1 MPPSNILLLRATQH
15 KLALSSRIS
24 FASNTSSTH
33 TIVRCPHCLKIIPYG
48 GSLEKHT
55 AAVIDCREAE
65 DDAIRV
71 GRQKRAS
78 ERERERERE
87 REQKQWR
94 ELEQWREREHNRKLA
109 RQRKRARA
117 AAKLLQADTVSTS
130 GSETGGEPPTKQ
142 PRVMI
147 EEIVDEDAPHIVTF
161 AGPSTPSPST
171 PLVSCTPSAGPSPTA
186 ERHRVTVEEVV
197 DEEAPHIVAGASTP
211 GPSTRPISDPSNT
224 GRSSTAERLDDGQPE
239 SRPSR
244 SSQNSRPS
252 PRSSCRPRGLRRWR
266 GLYVEEF
273 PDPLAGAPISNE
285 RIPEPDYEAYIK
297 STGTMADPDNFEVAE
312 LLMTS
317 GMTDEAK
324 DRHLKSRLYCGNTP
338 WPTGKAMVNN
348 VDKLPH
354 GPECI
359 LDEIE
364 VVNARRPRLQY
375 MVRRNALELL
385 QDLFANRLFGPQFVY
400 APVKYWTTNRKR
412 VRVWSDMRSAR
423 WWWEEQEKLKAAGKR
438 AATIAP
444 IILATDETHLSVM
457 SGGQTAY
464 PVYMAVG
471 NLVKNWRRKPSKRG
485 MVLLG
490 FLPTD
495 SFEDIDDD
503 DERRRL
509 KADLVHRCMEAMLAP
524 LKEVWEDGVEMV
536 CPDGRLRRVFPRMAA
551 YMADWPEQ
559 NLQCCT
565 TTGTCPICSTKGKGR
580 GDLYQTADL
589 RDRDETLGALRAYF
603 ICNHVGELKMMG
615 LKPVWPWWGDLPDV
629 DLHKCIAPDVLHQLY
644 QGVFKSHLFRWLK
657 FFVGEGVLD
666 DRFAAMPR
674 AEGMTHFPKGV
685 SAVKQWT
692 GRESK
697 EMLKQILPAVLGDLR
712 PEEAQLARSIID
724 FIFIAHSA
732 SMTDTDLATLEHELD
747 TFHRFKDVLIA
758 KGFYQSEARFD
769 RIAKLHALSHYVEMI
784 RWLGTPDS
792 YSTELSEHL
801 HIEFAKVPWRASNKV
816 RPLPQ
821 MLAYIQR
828 QEAIRIYRTYLDRFL
843 GRDQEPEDEPEE
855 PTAEVTPMN
864 IAVGYRPQG
873 ESFDDAEV
881 EGQVEEP
888 QSDDIGGEDGVE
900 DEWGTIEPVTYPDP
914 HRHLAINPTKHDLRL
929 KDVSTKYEAPRLES
943 ALKDFLVRRCNVPV
957 YDVML
962 SPEHRIPVWH
972 RLYLHHRPLPF
983 APFESPRRDVV
994 RASAPILGPGGRVC
1008 KEGVWD
1014 TALYLERPNQIRSNA
1029 EDREKHGIQR
1039 YRAGRVRAIF
1049 SLPGHI
1055 RDVYPGQLAY
1065 VEVFRPFEAIPASP
1079 YGRMHS
1085 TGPELDARGR
1095 RRVLVIPVNEIV
1107 LACHLVPKFN
1117 QLDPDLRLDPYTDV
1131 LTISRHCWFN
1141 HYYNHYLFLLVQH
1154 WRRRRPTLRERLLS
1168 YRS

>member
-1 MPPSNILLLRATQH
+1 M
-15 KLALSSRIS
+15 
-24 FASNTSSTH
+24 
-33 TIVRCPHCLKIIPYG
+33 IPYG
-48 GSLEKHT
+48 GSLAKHI
-55 AAVIDCREAE
+55 AAMLDCQEAQE
-65 DDAIRV
+65 HAIRV

-78 ERERERERE
+78 EREQERQRERELQQR
-87 REQKQWR
+87 R
-94 ELEQWREREHNRKLA
+94 ELEQWREREQRRKQS

-117 AAKLLQADTVSTS
+117 AARLLQAGSVLGSSSSSD
-130 GSETGGEPPTKQ
+130 SETGNKPVTKRS
-142 PRVMI
+142 RVTI
-147 EEIVDEDAPHIVTF
+147 EEVVDQDAPHIASFGKPCSPGPSTSPIPPSPSASPGSTSEQRRVTIKEVVDEDAPHIINF
-161 AGPSTPSPST
+161 AGPSNPAPLTPPIS
-171 PLVSCTPSAGPSPTA
+171 GPSSTDYGPIA
-186 ERHRVTVEEVV
+186 EH
-197 DEEAPHIVAGASTP
+197 
-211 GPSTRPISDPSNT
+211 SDD
-224 GRSSTAERLDDGQPE
+224 AQPE
-239 SRPSR
+239 SRPPR
-244 SSQNSRPS
+244 PSQASRPS
-252 PRSSCRPRGLRRWR
+252 PHSSRRRRGLRRWR

-285 RIPEPDYEAYIK
+285 QIPEPNYEAYIK

-324 DRHLKSRLYCGNTP
+324 DCHLKSKLYQGNTP
-338 WPTGKAMVNN
+338 WSTGKAMNN
-348 VDKLPH
+348 DVDKLPH

-364 VVNARRPRLQY
+364 VVNARRPRVQY

-385 QDLFANRLFGPQFVY
+385 QDLFANRMFGPEFAY
-400 APVKYWTTNRKR
+400 APVKYWTTSRRR
-412 VRVWSDMRSAR
+412 VRVWSDMRSAK
-423 WWWEEQEKLKAAGKR
+423 WWWEEQEKLRAAGKG
-438 AATIAP
+438 AATVAP
-444 IILATDETHLSVM
+444 IILASDETHLSVM

-471 NLVKNWRRKPSKRG
+471 NLAKSWRRKPSKRG

-495 SFEDIDDD
+495 SFEDIDNN

-536 CPDGRLRRVFPRMAA
+536 CPDGRLRHVFPRIAA

-565 TTGTCPICSTKGKGR
+565 TTGTCPICSTSGKGR
-580 GDLYQTADL
+580 GDLNQTADL

-615 LKPVWPWWGDLPDV
+615 IKPVWPWWGDLPDV

-666 DRFAAMPR
+666 ERFAAMPR

-697 EMLKQILPAVLGDLR
+697 EMLKQILPAVLGDLC

-784 RWLGTPDS
+784 RWLGTPDG

-821 MLAYIQR
+821 MLTYIQR
-828 QEAIRIYRTYLDRFL
+828 QEAIRIHRTYLDRYL
-843 GRDQEPEDEPEE
+843 GRDQEQEVEAEE
-855 PTAEVTPMN
+855 PTTEV
-864 IAVGYRPQG
+864 RPINV
-873 ESFDDAEV
+873 A
-881 EGQVEEP
+881 VEEP
-888 QSDDIGGEDGVE
+888 ESDDIEGEDGVE

-914 HRHLAINPTKHDLRL
+914 RRHLAVNPTKRDLRL
-929 KDVSTKYEAPRLES
+929 KDVSRQYQAPNLES
-943 ALKDFLVRRCNVPV
+943 ALKDFLVRRCDIPEYN
-957 YDVML
+957 VML
-962 SPEHRIPVWH
+962 SPEHCLPVWH

-994 RASAPILGPGGRVC
+994 RASAPILGPGGRIR

-1039 YRAGRVRAIF
+1039 YRAGRVRVIF

-1085 TGPELDARGR
+1085 TGPELDARGQ

-1131 LTISRHCWFN
+1131 LTTIFFFSFNTGAADAPPFENDSSLIDREVISARKR
-1141 HYYNHYLFLLVQH
+1141 LFHFSLPLF
-1154 WRRRRPTLRERLLS
+1154 S
-1168 YRS
+1168 